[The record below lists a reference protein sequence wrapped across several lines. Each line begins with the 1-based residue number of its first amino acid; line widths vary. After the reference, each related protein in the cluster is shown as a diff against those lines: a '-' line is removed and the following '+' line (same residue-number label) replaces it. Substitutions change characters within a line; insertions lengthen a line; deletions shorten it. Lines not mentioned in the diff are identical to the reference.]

1 MGLSFKLLTSS
12 AWLFVWVI
20 VATSSATAQKHYPS
34 IEDAWDG
41 TDYRALIQRFEDHGL
56 ALPTIADE
64 ATKPVFERMVNSDNI
79 PLRMGLNPKLS
90 VTIRFQKLDSALD
103 PVHKL
108 VVIYSNEIQK
118 GKPYAAEH
126 ASLMVYEAK
135 VSAAMLDVTDSVI
148 ATLDKEKD
156 KRYQARI
163 DEFERMKNNA
173 RQLYSGLVAGM
184 SDTKLYA
191 KSDILK
197 MVKGALDGL
206 RSYQPI
212 LSDQNRQELMQKLA
226 QQISATTD
234 QELKSGLTELR
245 DALEHRRVRT

>member
-1 MGLSFKLLTSS
+1 MGHSFKLLKSS
-12 AWLFVWVI
+12 AWLLLWV
-20 VATSSATAQKHYPS
+20 VLAGQSAHAQKHYPS
-34 IEDAWDG
+34 IDDAWDG
-41 TDYRALIQRFEDHGL
+41 TDYRALIQRFEDNGL
-56 ALPTIADE
+56 ALPTMSDA

-79 PLRMGLNPKLS
+79 PLRAGLNKELS

-108 VVIYSNEIQK
+108 VVIYAAEMQK
-118 GKPYAAEH
+118 GKPYAAEL

-135 VSAAMLDVTDSVI
+135 VSAAMLDLTEPLLL
-148 ATLDKEKD
+148 TLDKVKD
-156 KRYQARI
+156 KRYQSRVDEMERI
-163 DEFERMKNNA
+163 KNNA
-173 RQLYSGLVAGM
+173 RQLYADLVQGM
-184 SDTKLYA
+184 TTTDLYS

-212 LSDQNRQELMQKLA
+212 LTDQDRRDLIQRLA
-226 QQISATTD
+226 QQIPATTD